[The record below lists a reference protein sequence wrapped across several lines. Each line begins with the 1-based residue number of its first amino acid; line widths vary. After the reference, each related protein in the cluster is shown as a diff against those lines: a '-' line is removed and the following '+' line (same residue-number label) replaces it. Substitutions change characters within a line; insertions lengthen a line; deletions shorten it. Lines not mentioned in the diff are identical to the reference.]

1 MRIGILEIVRADG
14 IRRWTH
20 KPYAYLFTKQLTSIM
35 PQAISV
41 WCRELG
47 HQVFYSTYFGQK
59 DPKQLLPD
67 DLDIVFISTYT
78 QASSL
83 AYALA
88 KLYRQEKTL
97 TVIGGPHAKAFPDDC
112 LRFFDV
118 VVRECD
124 KTLIA
129 DILSGAPRGEIITS
143 GRTLQ
148 DIPSAQERMPEIQA
162 SAFWRGKPYP
172 STSIP
177 MLSSV
182 GCPYACDFC
191 IDWNNPYVLLP
202 LDQLEADLRFISENY
217 PGVLVAFHDPNFG
230 VKFDQV
236 FDVLERVSHP
246 RRNRYVLESSLSIL
260 RESRLE
266 RLRDTGCF
274 YIAPGVESWT
284 AYSNKSGTGLT
295 ASARQKLDQVV
306 EHFKLIHEYVPGI
319 QANFIFG
326 LDGDEGNEP
335 VELTKEFMSRAPFVW
350 PTVNIPVPFGAT
362 PLYDRYLDE
371 GRILTSMPF
380 AFYYPPYLV
389 TTVKNY
395 NPVTYY
401 EKLIEIFCHMI
412 SRGLLLKRLQTTSGI
427 IRFLYLLRAHH
438 MRRTLEAF
446 RNIVELMKTDRQFR
460 AFHEGESQTLP
471 EFYHYQYERV
481 LGPYATLL
489 SREDRQPLLLKTQP
503 ALAPSR
509 HRGDKENSA
518 ELDVVIPALVSTPA
532 SSSK

>member
-1 MRIGILEIVRADG
+1 MRIGILELVRAEG

-20 KPYAYLFTKQLTSIM
+20 TPYAYLFTKQLTSIM

-47 HQVFYSTYFGQK
+47 HRVFYSTYFGQK

-67 DLDIVFISTYT
+67 DLDVVFISTYT

-162 SAFWRGKPYP
+162 SAFWRGKPYL

-191 IDWNNPYVLLP
+191 IDWNNPFVLLP
-202 LDQLEADLRFISENY
+202 LDRLEADLRFISENF
-217 PGVLVAFHDPNFG
+217 PGVLVAFHDPNFAG
-230 VKFDQV
+230 KFDQV

-246 RRNRYVLESSLSIL
+246 RRNRYILESSLSIL
-260 RESRLE
+260 RRPRLE

-274 YIAPGVESWT
+274 YVAPGVESWT
-284 AYSNKSGTGLT
+284 AYSNKSGTGLA

-362 PLYDRYLDE
+362 PLYDQDLDE
-371 GRILTSMPF
+371 GRI
-380 AFYYPPYLV
+380 
-389 TTVKNY
+389 
-395 NPVTYY
+395 
-401 EKLIEIFCHMI
+401 
-412 SRGLLLKRLQTTSGI
+412 
-427 IRFLYLLRAHH
+427 
-438 MRRTLEAF
+438 
-446 RNIVELMKTDRQFR
+446 
-460 AFHEGESQTLP
+460 
-471 EFYHYQYERV
+471 
-481 LGPYATLL
+481 
-489 SREDRQPLLLKTQP
+489 
-503 ALAPSR
+503 
-509 HRGDKENSA
+509 
-518 ELDVVIPALVSTPA
+518 
-532 SSSK
+532 